1 MATKKVNNKQEQ
13 LNLGLTG
20 FKKKSYPPA
29 EVKSRV
35 IGIKAARDK
44 RISEKAKEERDEQV
58 YRVLNRAG
66 LQKKVTVRKVVKR
79 IKDLEEDIKYHQD
92 QVSMNNTASDIKE
105 AREHKVILKDKQ
117 EIVDNLKKLINA
129 HTKRRS
135 GE

>member
-29 EVKSRV
+29 EVMRRAL
-35 IGIKAARDK
+35 GIKAARDK